1 MDMEEDVSDMEV
13 KDSDMQV
20 DDLDEIIN
28 YIDTVALEREM
39 QRDNFFHHFPP
50 MENDDGMHM
59 QADEEYLDHIDT
71 VHLQHAMG
79 RDSFFNYFPPLDN
92 LFTKYTDIKVEVG
105 NGKLK
110 GLQMSSSTDSYTA
123 YSLKS
128 QNTYLGSFKAYW
140 FEFDAKSAA
149 GSSWH
154 YTFDNSQEDDDSNTL
169 LDLVAIVDK
178 DKHAQVRLTRP
189 ATSGS
194 FNIHKIILD
203 YDPVNRLQAH
213 VKLSFKGPINPP
225 QTAGTFPDVRVPV
238 NSNLCLEEIHRW
250 LNEMIKKYRLDVVIE
265 SRNKSLAL
273 NHKDWKDLLGPKLP
287 TMSHLRRRE
296 EQGRGSRP

>member
-1 MDMEEDVSDMEV
+1 MEVEDSDMEV
-13 KDSDMQV
+13 
-20 DDLDEIIN
+20 DDLNAIIDDMN
-28 YIDTVALEREM
+28 TVPLERAM
-39 QRDNFFHHFPP
+39 QGDNFFHHFPP
-50 MENDDGMHM
+50 MENDDGHM

-92 LFTKYTDIKVEVG
+92 LRTKYTDIKVEVG

-123 YSLKS
+123 YSLNS

-140 FEFDAKSAA
+140 FEFDAKPAA

-154 YTFDNSQEDDDSNTL
+154 YTFDNSQEDDDINDL

-178 DKHAQVRLTRP
+178 DKHAQVRLTGP
-189 ATSGS
+189 ARGS
-194 FNIHKIILD
+194 SNIQKIILD
-203 YDPVNRLQAH
+203 YDPENRLQAH

-225 QTAGTFPDVRVPV
+225 QTAGPFPDVRVPV
-238 NSNLCLEEIHRW
+238 IDNLCLEEIHRW
-250 LNEMIKKYRLDVVIE
+250 HNEMIEKYRLDVVIE

-273 NHKDWKDLLGPKLP
+273 NHKDWKDFLGPKLP
-287 TMSHLRRRE
+287 TMRQIRRRE
-296 EQGRGSRP
+296 ERGRGLRP